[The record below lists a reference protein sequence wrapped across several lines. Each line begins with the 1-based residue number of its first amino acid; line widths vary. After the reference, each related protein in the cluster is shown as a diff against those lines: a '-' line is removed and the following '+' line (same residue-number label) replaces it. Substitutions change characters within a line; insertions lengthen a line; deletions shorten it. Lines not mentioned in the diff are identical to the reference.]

1 MRRPRF
7 GRVPSAAAAPA
18 TSWLPRSPDYHGRAV
33 LSGGIYSLDRIVSA
47 PVRLHDMTMPL
58 PPVSEASK
66 RPADNELYDRGC
78 DLVEAAIAIRRLA
91 DDPAAG
97 RALPALLGCIEA
109 ALHELG
115 CAVVSFDETGD
126 RTMPTEAM
134 ADRMH
139 RGFMNLGLT
148 LADAELASTA
158 ARGLAGRSVAPT
170 SRGRS
175 ARDTR
180 LARPRDPLP
189 DTDDSSRRREP
200 S

>member
-7 GRVPSAAAAPA
+7 RRVPSAAAAPA
-18 TSWLPRSPDYHGRAV
+18 TCWLPRSPDCHGRAV

-47 PVRLHDMTMPL
+47 PVPLHDVGMPL
-58 PPVSEASK
+58 PAVSEASK
-66 RPADNELYDRGC
+66 RPADDALYDRRC

-109 ALHELG
+109 ELHELG
-115 CAVVSFDETGD
+115 CAVASFDETSD

-134 ADRMH
+134 ADRIN

-148 LADAELASTA
+148 LADADLASTA
-158 ARGLAGRSVAPT
+158 ARGLAGHSVAPT

-175 ARDTR
+175 GRDTR
-180 LARPRDPLP
+180 LERPRGPLP
-189 DTDDSSRRREP
+189 GTDDSSRRR
-200 S
+200 